1 VAQKDY
7 LDLLVLIQEFGLP
20 PELANETFETFE
32 IQGRHSKIVISYD
45 VSINKQN
52 NSALIKACKE
62 HPLFISSYGT
72 GGATFNY
79 VRIEFWMSMKHKEED
94 MAIQRDIKVLSQKIF
109 LTQYYNEA
117 KAVENL
123 QRELMS
129 LT

>member
-52 NSALIKACKE
+52 YSALIKACKE

-94 MAIQRDIKVLSQKIF
+94 MAIQRDISEF
-109 LTQYYNEA
+109 F
-117 KAVENL
+117 AVPETFA
-123 QRELMS
+123 S
-129 LT
+129 PD